1 MAMNYDNLMSL
12 KEEGV
17 EFSYSDRETMLYA
30 LGVGF
35 GRDALDANELAYVF
49 EGGSEGGSLKTVPSM
64 AVVLA
69 RHTLH
74 SKCGWDYAKVLHGEQ
89 RLELYRPLPPE
100 AELIADARISDAY
113 DKGEGKGALGLSEI
127 EVRLKSDGKPLFK
140 VGATIFARGDG
151 GFGGPSGNG
160 PAPHPTPERAPDAT
174 CELETRVDQALLY
187 RLNGDRNPL
196 HADPALAKSVGFP
209 VPILHG
215 LCTYGTACRAVVTT
229 ICDYDHTMIRG
240 FDLRF
245 SAPVYPGETIIT
257 DMWRD
262 GNIVSFQCRLK
273 ERDLVVVRNGK
284 CTLAS

>member
-1 MAMNYDNLMSL
+1 MAMNYEHVMSL
-12 KEEGV
+12 REEGQ
-17 EFSYSDRETMLYA
+17 EFSYGDRETMLYA

-35 GRDALDANELAYVF
+35 GRDALDEKELDYVF
-49 EGGSEGGSLKTVPSM
+49 EQGQLKTVPSM
-64 AVVLA
+64 AVVLTRGNLTA
-69 RHTLH
+69 GI
-74 SKCGWDYAKVLHGEQ
+74 GWDYTKVLHGEQ

-100 AELIADARISDAY
+100 GELIADAKVAEAY
-113 DKGEGKGALGLSEI
+113 DKGEGKGAIVCI
-127 EVRLKSDGKPLFK
+127 ETDVRLKSDGKPLFK
-140 VGATIFARGDG
+140 VGSTVFARGDG
-151 GFGGPSGNG
+151 GFGGPKGSG
-160 PAPHPTPERAPDAT
+160 PAPHPTPEREPDVT
-174 CELETRVDQALLY
+174 CALETRPDQALLY

-196 HADPALAKSVGFP
+196 HADPGLAKSVGFP

-215 LCTYGTACRAVVTT
+215 LCTYGTACRAIVTT

-262 GNIVSFQCRLK
+262 GDIVSFQCRLK